1 MTRRETIATA
11 KSMIAHHG
19 PLSSIEFGAEIAQGI
34 GLEPTDELM
43 AEVEVQAIR
52 VLKFLGLVGLA
63 S

>member
-1 MTRRETIATA
+1 MTRREVIDAA
-11 KSMIAHHG
+11 KSMVAHHG
-19 PLSSIEFGAEIAQGI
+19 PLSAIEFGAEIAASI
-34 GLEPTDELM
+34 GMEATDELM